1 MEKDSKAGRAKA
13 LAPALE
19 FNHAMIYSRD
29 VDRALNFYRD
39 RLGFKVIE
47 DMEYHGRRVYARL
60 RPRKG
65 TATIAIHLLEPGATL
80 PASDA
85 IRLYF
90 EVKNLR
96 ALCATLEKAGV
107 RFSQLPKPMP
117 WGWEHA
123 YLNDPDGHEV
133 SLYWAGDKRF
143 RKSKI
148 RS

>member
-1 MEKDSKAGRAKA
+1 MARAQSPTRAKTSSPV
-13 LAPALE
+13 LD

-29 VDRALNFYRD
+29 VDSALRFYRD
-39 RLGFKVIE
+39 LLGFRVIE
-47 DMEYHGRRVYARL
+47 DMEHHGRRVYARL
-60 RPRKG
+60 QPRKG
-65 TATIAIHLLEPGATL
+65 TSTIAIHLLEPGATL
-80 PASDA
+80 PAHDA

-90 EVKNLR
+90 EVKNLKQF
-96 ALCATLEKAGV
+96 CASLEKSGV
-107 RFSQLPKPMP
+107 HFSQLPKAMP